1 MHWSHLQ
8 SISDRFLA
16 TSQSEDIEYQKKIE
30 DILSGRKIT
39 NFEIHKNLLF
49 KVNNTN
55 PAGLKILR
63 LCLSD
68 SMAETVCKR
77 LHTNLQY
84 HFSNKA
90 LKNIFDSLFYNP
102 NIVNILQTVEK
113 SCPHCILI
121 QPSKFKSIIGS
132 ERSFISDIKPGS
144 HWSMDTMQLNKSKN
158 GYTYVLLLCEELS
171 GYIVATPLKTLQA
184 VEAVKAL

>member
-1 MHWSHLQ
+1 
-8 SISDRFLA
+8 
-16 TSQSEDIEYQKKIE
+16 
-30 DILSGRKIT
+30 
-39 NFEIHKNLLF
+39 
-49 KVNNTN
+49 
-55 PAGLKILR
+55 
-63 LCLSD
+63 
-68 SMAETVCKR
+68 MAETVCKR

-132 ERSFISDIKPGS
+132 ERSFISDIKPGL
-144 HWSMDTMQLNKSKN
+144 HWSIDTMQLNKSKN
-158 GYTYVLLLCEELS
+158 CPEAGYCAKALLLE
-171 GYIVATPLKTLQA
+171 
-184 VEAVKAL
+184 VEISQ